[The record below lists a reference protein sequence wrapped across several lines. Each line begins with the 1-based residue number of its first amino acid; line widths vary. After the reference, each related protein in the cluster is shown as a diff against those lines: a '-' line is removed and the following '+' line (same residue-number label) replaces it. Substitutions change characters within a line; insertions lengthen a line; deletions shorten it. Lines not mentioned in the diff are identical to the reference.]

1 MEFERMAKCPYQK
14 GKNTILCEAMELMV
28 PSIEEEKQYCE
39 GDFRNCPYY
48 QRAWLLDMKK
58 ETNSV

>member
-1 MEFERMAKCPYQK
+1 MAKCPYQK